1 MSKNIDP
8 RFPPQQFKVSSYS
21 SVIIINYLST
31 DDKESL
37 WLYLKENHPNKA
49 KSLQVSNN
57 EPSKVVQRL
66 FGKIIQGNL
75 SMLMDDTNVSIIL
88 GQLGLGPKVYRN
100 VTEGTISEYIE
111 VIWWM

>member
-37 WLYLKENHPNKA
+37 WLYLKENHPDKA
-49 KSLQVSNN
+49 KSLASAASDSFV
-57 EPSKVVQRL
+57 K
-66 FGKIIQGNL
+66 
-75 SMLMDDTNVSIIL
+75 MLMDKEN
-88 GQLGLGPKVYRN
+88 GLGALLA
-100 VTEGTISEYIE
+100 IE
-111 VIWWM
+111 LKYVPEHLKKDQHIL